1 MRKKNNKEEKEQ
13 KGENIKEAKKK
24 ERKIKERRSCMQG
37 CSLSYK
43 VGFSSVQT

>member
-13 KGENIKEAKKK
+13 KGENIKEAKK
-24 ERKIKERRSCMQG
+24 ERRIKERSSCVQG